1 MPPMP
6 PLPRP
11 APPISPGGFFPPPP
25 PLPAP
30 ATARRRPAWPGTLA
44 LVLVILLLAGF
55 GVQTWQLMSVS
66 ADLDRANRRLDEL
79 ANGQAYSGERLG
91 AVEERTSALEQQAGE
106 QLDPE
111 AVANAVLPSVFQ
123 VLAGPF
129 TGTAFAVGSPTENGG
144 TNLLTNWHVVEALWA
159 EGGRDVQLA
168 RTNQVYP
175 AQIVAVDENA
185 DLAWLQTGSSFSGL
199 AATTEEV
206 RAGQEIIVV
215 GAPEGLTD
223 TVTTGVVSN
232 PSQILPDDT
241 GPWVQFDAAINP
253 GNSGGPVINAAQEVV
268 GIATR
273 KGTETEGLGF
283 AVPIEV
289 ACGLFEVCQ

>member
-1 MPPMP
+1 MP

-11 APPISPGGFFPPPP
+11 APPISPGAYFPSQPTFSAPPV
-25 PLPAP
+25 
-30 ATARRRPAWPGTLA
+30 ARRRPAWPGIVA
-44 LVLVILLLAGF
+44 LVLVVLLLLGF
-55 GVQTWQLMSVS
+55 GLQTWQLMNVS
-66 ADLDRANRRLDEL
+66 EDLNQANQRLEEL
-79 ANGQAYSGERLG
+79 ANGQAYSGERLD

-106 QLDPE
+106 ELDPE

-123 VLAGPF
+123 VLAGEF
-129 TGTAFAVGSPTENGG
+129 TGTAFAVGSPTEAGG
-144 TNLLTNWHVVEALWA
+144 TNLLTNWHVVEPLYL
-159 EGGRDVQLA
+159 EGGREVQLA
-168 RTNQVYP
+168 RTNQIYP
-175 AQIVAVDENA
+175 AQILAVDETA
-185 DLAWLQTGSSFSGL
+185 DLAWLQTTTAFDGL
-199 AATTEEV
+199 AAATEEV

-232 PSQILPDDT
+232 PAQELPDNT

-283 AVPIEV
+283 AVPISV
-289 ACGLFEVCQ
+289 ACDLFEVCQ